1 MSVASVIIILS
12 KGKLMTPNAI
22 IFYNGFNLLLDIV
35 LIIVVARVAYRI
47 GFNTGYH
54 ENEPPF

>member
-1 MSVASVIIILS
+1 
-12 KGKLMTPNAI
+12 MTQNAI